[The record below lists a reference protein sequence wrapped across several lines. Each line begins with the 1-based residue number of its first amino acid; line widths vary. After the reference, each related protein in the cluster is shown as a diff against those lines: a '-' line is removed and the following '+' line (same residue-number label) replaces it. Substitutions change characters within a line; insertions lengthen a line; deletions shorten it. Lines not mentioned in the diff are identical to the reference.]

1 MLDRTGTLLIT
12 KQDIEKFETELK
24 VYSKDLRRVVLAEPP
39 SADIAFTKSRAK
51 NSGMVRNARGKSEN
65 ARLEK
70 SPGSSG
76 MTKSSVSADVA
87 NPIFLR
93 RKGSEIFNMRKD
105 SFHQNRQLNQDL
117 SGDNE
122 NFSDIDTSFEEV
134 EFK

>member
-1 MLDRTGTLLIT
+1 MP
-12 KQDIEKFETELK
+12 
-24 VYSKDLRRVVLAEPP
+24 YSKLRV
-39 SADIAFTKSRAK
+39 K
-51 NSGMVRNARGKSEN
+51 NSSGLVRNARGKSEN

-76 MTKSSVSADVA
+76 MAKSSISAEA
-87 NPIFLR
+87 GNPIFLK
-93 RKGSEIFNMRKD
+93 RKSSEIFNMRKD